1 MVLWI
6 NLVTDG
12 TCTIPL
18 GMEPGHAHILKI
30 PPRDPKEFIIDRT
43 SAVRIAILTPIM
55 AIGTVGLFWYSRE
68 TGGLLYARTMAFTVL
83 AAFQW
88 FQAFNARSSSRSIFS
103 VGPFTNH
110 WVLIGVGSAIIM
122 QIAAVQSPLGHLLFN
137 TVSLSA
143 GDWMMIL
150 GVSSTIWVADEF
162 MKISRKALAGSAV

>member
-1 MVLWI
+1 MAF
-6 NLVTDG
+6 G
-12 TCTIPL
+12 TI
-18 GMEPGHAHILKI
+18 
-30 PPRDPKEFIIDRT
+30 
-43 SAVRIAILTPIM
+43 
-55 AIGTVGLFWYSRE
+55 GLFWYSNE
-68 TGGLLYARTMAFTVL
+68 TGGLQYARTMAFTAL

-122 QIAAVQSPLGHLLFN
+122 QLGAVQTPLGHLLFN

-143 GDWMMIL
+143 MDWLMIL
-150 GVSSTIWVADEF
+150 GVSSTIWGADEF